1 MIIRFPF
8 GAITACLAVVLLVS
22 ACGGRGG
29 QSRTDPVQISQ
40 RGPGMNRVDLGSLQL
55 PVPRTFDL
63 SHVEPEHFAAALGH
77 DPVRIFEFVRDSVA
91 FEAYTGV
98 LRGPRGTILAMAGNS
113 ADRALL
119 LAALLQKSG
128 HQIRFAQGTLGQ
140 ADAREL
146 VSSIWADRSGPPS
159 TNIAAA
165 PSDAKAMA
173 DNIEAIAKRDYGLIR
188 EQLKRAR
195 NIRHQA
201 TDFNALITESLSH
214 YWVQWNK
221 DGAWVDLDPSFA
233 DSTPGRA
240 YAKADETFE
249 MLPDAVFHRVSIT
262 GWVEEYP
269 YMAEG
274 NVESKPST
282 RETLRYSARA
292 ADLAGA
298 HILFTHQPEHW
309 QVLAESLTS
318 ALAAVMED
326 TGSIKPVLLIGEE
339 AKTGALFR
347 RRVKTTGL
355 GGLGNLLSGAG
366 TREAVPIATAEWL
379 EFEFAGPDGTS
390 ETVTREIF
398 DLVGKARRESGQGLT
413 TEEVRLRVG
422 DPNTVDVTTIV
433 HSLFFTSG
441 AIDADHI
448 ATVEQSPD
456 LPPGESPD
464 IAQSLH
470 WINTIFAA
478 ASDSLIGRLAP
489 RGQGVIRFY
498 PATPRLFI
506 TELSPGSPVRIS
518 LDLRRDTLRSVGT
531 AASADVLFG
540 AQILHGVVDGTLERM
555 LIEYLT
561 APDRQASPQSISVMS
576 ASGLFERAVEQRIQL
591 VMLPAEEDRLDSAI
605 PTDARSRLREQITQG
620 FLTVAPRQPVVVDGR
635 PRLAWWRIDAA
646 SGETVAVSDEGLHQV
661 TTEVSL
667 HQSEKGRKYVV
678 VRITN
683 RYGTGQM
690 TGLPM
695 QHVNTLEFT
704 RGSRGFHQFL
714 RIMLSSRG
722 VVFRGMIL

>member
-1 MIIRFPF
+1 MPSQFR
-8 GAITACLAVVLLVS
+8 VLIAGLIVALTVS
-22 ACGGRGG
+22 ACGGGRS
-29 QSRTDPVQISQ
+29 QSRTDQVQVSQ
-40 RGPGMNRVDLGSLQL
+40 RGPGMKRVDLTAFQL
-55 PVPRTFDL
+55 PVPRTYDL
-63 SHVEPEHFAAALGH
+63 SHVEPEHFATALGN
-77 DPVRIFEFVRDSVA
+77 DSVRIFEFVRDSIA

-98 LRGPRGTILAMAGNS
+98 LRGPRGTLLAMAGNS

-128 HQIRFAQGTLGQ
+128 HQIRYARGTLGQ
-140 ADAREL
+140 AEAREL
-146 VSSIWADRSGPPS
+146 VSSIWADHPRPPS
-159 TNIAAA
+159 TNITDV
-165 PSDAKAMA
+165 PSDAKAV
-173 DNIEAIAKRDYGLIR
+173 DGKIEAIAKRDYGLIR
-188 EQLKRAR
+188 EQLKKAR
-195 NIRHQA
+195 NIRYQA
-201 TDFNALITESLSH
+201 TDFHDLITDSLSH
-214 YWVQWNK
+214 YWIQWNK

-240 YAKADETFE
+240 VAKVDETFE
-249 MLPDAVFHRVSIT
+249 TLPDPVFHRVSIT
-262 GWVEEYP
+262 GRVEEYP
-269 YMAEG
+269 YITEG
-274 NVESKPST
+274 NVDSKPST
-282 RETLRYSARA
+282 REIFQYSARA
-292 ADLAGA
+292 ADLAGV
-298 HILFTHQPEHW
+298 HVLFTHQPENW

-326 TGSIKPVLLIGEE
+326 TGNIKPVLLIGEE
-339 AKTGALFR
+339 VKTGALFR

-379 EFEFAGPDGTS
+379 EFEFAGPDGIS

-413 TEEVRLRVG
+413 TEEVRSRIG

-441 AIDADHI
+441 TIDADHV
-448 ATVEQSPD
+448 AVVEQGPD

-478 ASDSLIGRLAP
+478 GSDSLLSRLAP

-498 PATPRLFI
+498 PVTPRLFI

-518 LDLRRDTLRSVGT
+518 LDLRRDALRAVGT
-531 AASADVLFG
+531 IASADVLFG
-540 AQILHGVVDGTLERM
+540 ARILRGVVDSTLERM

-561 APDRQASPQSISVMS
+561 AADRQAAPQSISVMS
-576 ASGLFERAVEQRIQL
+576 ASGLFERAIEQRIPL
-591 VMLPAEEDRLDSAI
+591 VLLPAEEARLDNAI
-605 PTDARSRLREQITQG
+605 PADARSRLREQMTQG
-620 FLTVAPRQPVVVDGR
+620 FLTVAPRQSVVVEGSQ
-635 PRLAWWRIDAA
+635 RLAWWRINAA
-646 SGETVAVSDEGLHQV
+646 SGETVAVSDEGLHQG

-683 RYGTGQM
+683 RYGTGQI

-695 QHVNTLEFT
+695 QHTNALEFT

-722 VVFRGMIL
+722 VIFRGMIL